1 MLTKKITA
9 RLFGSAFL
17 FSMLLCHSNTL
28 NAQDS
33 LLLRDYRYVQ
43 QSSPWFTQRNAAAL
57 ALYNSRNIAEA
68 DLSLSHA
75 SGELTG
81 FSGSPSLTT
90 LQVAIE
96 SFYPISPRAVV
107 FGSIGY
113 NNLSGDDM
121 TGSVFLQ
128 DRLPFDIV
136 EDSLTNKGHKHCD
149 SYHLTG
155 GFSYSLSP
163 ALALGLKADYTAANY
178 AKYKDLRH
186 KNKLMNL
193 DVTVGL
199 MSTLN
204 CHLSTINL
212 GLDYTYHR
220 RTESLEFATYGK
232 NDKVYKSLIDYGAMM
247 GIIEQFGN
255 EGYTDKT
262 NEMPLFEDGHSGGL
276 RVSFSRGAFTIFNAL
291 TFSHHTGYYGRKSQ
305 YTITYTDHGR
315 DIFTEHVRLSYDI
328 STSRYG
334 LDIRYQNEKVK
345 NRNNTYRGLVNENGA
360 THYEYYDAVESG
372 DKGWRNLDIDY
383 TMHLGVRHELPTWT
397 ITAGYHWQQ
406 RDITAYL
413 YPYYRQQQ
421 LRTSEWTASIARNII
436 LRKGVW
442 NISLH
447 GGYQKGTG
455 DVYRDGTFVTPS
467 DKQPQPATMSAFLYQ
482 DYQYLTAPQYHVGA
496 QLKYTFLFPG
506 TRLCTHV
513 RAAFGYRHATIN
525 DETPSGLHNPSRT
538 TFLIAAGHTF

>member
-9 RLFGSAFL
+9 RLFGSALL
-17 FSMLLCHSNTL
+17 FSMLLCCSNTL

-43 QSSPWFTQRNAAAL
+43 QSSPWFTQRNAGAL

-68 DLSLSHA
+68 NLSLSHA
-75 SGELTG
+75 SGSLTG
-81 FSGSPSLTT
+81 FNGSPSLTT

-96 SFYPISPRAVV
+96 SFYRISPRAVV
-107 FGSIGY
+107 FGGIGY

-276 RVSFSRGAFTIFNAL
+276 QVSFSRGAFTIFNAL

-305 YTITYTDHGR
+305 YTITYTDHDR

-345 NRNNTYRGLVNENGA
+345 NRSNTYRGLVNENGA

-421 LRTSEWTASIARNII
+421 LRTNEWTASIVRNII

-506 TRLCTHV
+506 TRLSTHV
-513 RAAFGYRHATIN
+513 RAAFDYRHATIN

>member
-1 MLTKKITA
+1 MLTQKITA
-9 RLFGSAFL
+9 RLL
-17 FSMLLCHSNTL
+17 LLCVLLWHSNIL

-75 SGELTG
+75 SGSLTG

-96 SFYPISPRAVV
+96 SFYRISPRAVV

-276 RVSFSRGAFTIFNAL
+276 QVSFSRGAFTIFNAL

-305 YTITYTDHGR
+305 YTITYTDHDR
-315 DIFTEHVRLSYDI
+315 DIFTEHLRLAYNMMQAK
-328 STSRYG
+328 TY
-334 LDIRYQNEKVK
+334 LDLRYQSEKLQ

-421 LRTSEWTASIARNII
+421 LRTNEWTASIVRNVI

>member
-17 FSMLLCHSNTL
+17 FSMLLCRSNTL

-57 ALYNSRNIAEA
+57 SLYNSRNIAEA
-68 DLSLSHA
+68 DLSLSHT
-75 SGELTG
+75 SGSLTG

-96 SFYPISPRAVV
+96 SFYRISPRAVV

-113 NNLSGDDM
+113 NNQSGDDM

-220 RTESLEFATYGK
+220 RTESLDFATYGK

-276 RVSFSRGAFTIFNAL
+276 QVSFSRGAFTIFNAL

-421 LRTSEWTASIARNII
+421 LRTNEWTASIVRNIL

-482 DYQYLTAPQYHVGA
+482 DYQYLTAPQYHIGA

-506 TRLCTHV
+506 TRLCTHI
-513 RAAFGYRHATIN
+513 RAAFDYRHATIN

>member
-1 MLTKKITA
+1 MLAKRITA
-9 RLFGSAFL
+9 RLFGSALL

-96 SFYPISPRAVV
+96 SFYRISPRAVV

-276 RVSFSRGAFTIFNAL
+276 QVSFSRGAFTIFNAL

-383 TMHLGVRHELPTWT
+383 TMHLGVRNELPTWT

-421 LRTSEWTASIARNII
+421 LRTNEWTASIVRNII

-513 RAAFGYRHATIN
+513 RAAFDYRHATIN

>member
-1 MLTKKITA
+1 MLTQKITA
-9 RLFGSAFL
+9 RLL
-17 FSMLLCHSNTL
+17 LLCVLLWHSNIL

-75 SGELTG
+75 SGSLTG

-96 SFYPISPRAVV
+96 SFYRISPRAVV

-276 RVSFSRGAFTIFNAL
+276 QVSFSRGAFTIFNAL

-305 YTITYTDHGR
+305 YTITYTDHDR
-315 DIFTEHVRLSYDI
+315 DIFTEHLRLAYNMMQAK
-328 STSRYG
+328 TY
-334 LDIRYQNEKVK
+334 LDLRYQSEKLQ

-360 THYEYYDAVESG
+360 THYEYYDAVETG

-421 LRTSEWTASIARNII
+421 LRTNEWTASIVRNII

-513 RAAFGYRHATIN
+513 RAAFDYRHATIN